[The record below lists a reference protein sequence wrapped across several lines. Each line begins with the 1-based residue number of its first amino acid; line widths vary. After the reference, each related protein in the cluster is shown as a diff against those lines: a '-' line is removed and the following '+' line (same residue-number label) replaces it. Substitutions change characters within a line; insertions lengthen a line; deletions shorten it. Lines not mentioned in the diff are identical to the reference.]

1 MTALQWQSRQAWGWH
16 ILIRRPD
23 YQSREPGYNNLL
35 AAVSKFGQFRLP
47 HVASV
52 HSNINDYLA
61 IFSARYVTGQRGNSD
76 LLIDVSISCKQQIH
90 GPHPILAGCVSY
102 ISG

>member
-47 HVASV
+47 HVTSV
-52 HSNINDYLA
+52 HSNINDYMA
-61 IFSARYVTGQRGNSD
+61 IFSARYVNEYYSRSNRSVAVCFSEKEVALALERTGLRGD
-76 LLIDVSISCKQQIH
+76 GV
-90 GPHPILAGCVSY
+90 
-102 ISG
+102 